1 MIMNMIIYKKVRK
14 KETKE
19 YIVVYIAYIYAK
31 NRILRRIFM
40 EKDEKIKK
48 KTAEERANDHEADNL
63 LNYIIG
69 STFARHS
76 KLSEEEFLKEIGF
89 ENSGKTEDEAIRI
102 AIFNVLVATTNE
114 LLKAKNSIKMAH
126 SLMKTCLID
135 EKIVE
140 EENKGE

>member
-1 MIMNMIIYKKVRK
+1 MEN
-14 KETKE
+14 KEE
-19 YIVVYIAYIYAK
+19 
-31 NRILRRIFM
+31 
-40 EKDEKIKK
+40 IKK

-102 AIFNVLVATTNE
+102 AMFNVLVATTNE

>member
-1 MIMNMIIYKKVRK
+1 MFISRAYTQKSKF
-14 KETKE
+14 KENL
-19 YIVVYIAYIYAK
+19 I
-31 NRILRRIFM
+31 

>member
-1 MIMNMIIYKKVRK
+1 MFISRAYTQKSKF
-14 KETKE
+14 KE
-19 YIVVYIAYIYAK
+19 
-31 NRILRRIFM
+31 NFM

>member
-1 MIMNMIIYKKVRK
+1 MEN
-14 KETKE
+14 KEE
-19 YIVVYIAYIYAK
+19 
-31 NRILRRIFM
+31 
-40 EKDEKIKK
+40 IKK

-102 AIFNVLVATTNE
+102 AMFNVLVATTNE

-140 EENKGE
+140 EEKKGE

>member
-1 MIMNMIIYKKVRK
+1 
-14 KETKE
+14 
-19 YIVVYIAYIYAK
+19 
-31 NRILRRIFM
+31 M

-89 ENSGKTEDEAIRI
+89 ENSGKTEDEAVRI
-102 AIFNVLVATTNE
+102 AMFNVLTEATN
-114 LLKAKNSIKMAH
+114 LFIKAKGIFNTASG
-126 SLMKTCLID
+126 LLRTYLLD
-135 EKIVE
+135 EKIE